1 MWQVPQNRGHDG
13 SPVDFTDPQ
22 QFHWPRS
29 GGVRTHAPLQV
40 AEEPKDEQVPELL
53 ARSGGFMWFFLGFAH
68 ARKLGEE
75 NLGLFE
81 PGVTGTSAE
90 LCESG
95 LQLVHALKSKDCR
108 IVFVSIFELAE
119 IDPGKKKGE

>member
-1 MWQVPQNRGHDG
+1 
-13 SPVDFTDPQ
+13 
-22 QFHWPRS
+22 
-29 GGVRTHAPLQV
+29 
-40 AEEPKDEQVPELL
+40 
-53 ARSGGFMWFFLGFAH
+53 MWFFLGFAH

-95 LQLVHALKSKDCR
+95 LQLVHALKSKDRR